1 MSNMRS
7 LIIGIFVII
16 VLIVGAIVLVR
27 FLRSGKNST
36 SKPTEVVT
44 SVTPDPSL
52 GTVTNL
58 DETNKSKVNGTAQ
71 IEKLDGQVRVRI
83 NLAKYPVDTL
93 QSANIYMGT
102 CDKPGSVLY
111 PLAPTFNGQSVTTLE
126 TTIERLKGQKPLIIG
141 VTKSEND
148 HKLAACG
155 SL

>member
-1 MSNMRS
+1 MSNTRS

-27 FLRSGKNST
+27 FLRSGRNT
-36 SKPTEVVT
+36 PSKSPEVVM

-52 GTVTNL
+52 GTITNL

-71 IEKLDGQVRVRI
+71 LEKLEGQIRI
-83 NLAKYPVDTL
+83 RLNLIKYPADTL

-126 TTIERLKGQKPLIIG
+126 TTTERLQGQKPLIIG
-141 VTKSEND
+141 VTKSESD
-148 HKLAACG
+148 HTLAACG